1 MFKLSRVLLALACA
15 TFVVACNKPAG
26 DSKDAKP
33 ADAKTADAS
42 TPSDLSTDPQ
52 KFSYS
57 IGFDIGHS
65 LSQIKDNVDVSALE
79 KGIEESVAG
88 KTARLTDQ
96 QREEIKNAVAKKIQE
111 KQVADRAAAGQ
122 KNKDDGDKFLAENGK
137 KAGVKTTAS
146 GLQYEVI
153 TEGKGDHPKASD
165 KVTVNY
171 KGSLLDGTVFD
182 SSYDRGEPVSFP
194 LANVIPGWTEGVQL
208 MTPGSKYKF
217 YLPSTLAYGERGAP
231 PKIGPNSALVFEVE
245 LISVDKGDAA
255 PKADAAKPAAKTK

>member
-26 DSKDAKP
+26 GTDAKP
-33 ADAKTADAS
+33 GDAAKTADAS
-42 TPSDLSTDPQ
+42 TPSDLTTDPQ

-65 LSQIKDNVDVSALE
+65 LAQIKDNVDVPALE

-122 KNKDDGDKFLAENGK
+122 KNKDDGDKFLADNGK

-146 GLQYEVI
+146 GLQYEVL

-182 SSYDRGEPVSFP
+182 SSYDRGQPVSFP

-217 YLPSTLAYGERGAP
+217 YIPSTLGYGERGAP
-231 PKIGPNSALVFEVE
+231 PKIGPNSTLVFEVE
-245 LISVDKGDAA
+245 LISIDKDAPAA
-255 PKADAAKPAAKTK
+255 PAAPAAKPKSK

>member
-1 MFKLSRVLLALACA
+1 MFKVSRALLALACA
-15 TFVVACNKPAG
+15 TLIVACNKPADQG
-26 DSKDAKP
+26 KP
-33 ADAKTADAS
+33 ADAKAADAS

-65 LSQIKDNVDVSALE
+65 LSQIKENVDIPSLE

-88 KTARLTDQ
+88 KTSRLTDQ
-96 QREEIKNAVAKKIQE
+96 QREEIKQAVAKKIQE
-111 KQVADRAAAGQ
+111 KQVADRAAAAA
-122 KNKDDGDKFLAENGK
+122 KNKEAGDKFLADNGK

-146 GLQYEVI
+146 GLEYEVL
-153 TEGKGDHPKASD
+153 TEGKGEHPKATD

-171 KGSLLDGTVFD
+171 KGTLLDGTVFD
-182 SSYDRGEPVSFP
+182 SSYDRNQPVSFP

-217 YLPSTLAYGERGAP
+217 YLPSNLAYGERGAP
-231 PKIGPNSALVFEVE
+231 PKIGPNSTLVFEVE
-245 LISVDKGDAA
+245 LISIDKPDAA
-255 PKADAAKPAAKTK
+255 AVAPAAKPAPGKTK

>member
-26 DSKDAKP
+26 GTDAKP
-33 ADAKTADAS
+33 GDAAKTADAS
-42 TPSDLSTDPQ
+42 TPADLSTDPQ

-65 LSQIKDNVDVSALE
+65 LSQIKDNVDVPALE

-111 KQVADRAAAGQ
+111 KQLADRAAAAQ
-122 KNKDDGDKFLAENGK
+122 KP
-137 KAGVKTTAS
+137 GVKTTAS
-146 GLQYEVI
+146 GLQYEVL

-182 SSYDRGEPVSFP
+182 SSYDRGQPVSFP

-217 YLPSTLAYGERGAP
+217 YLPSALAYGERGAP
-231 PKIGPNSALVFEVE
+231 PKIGPNSTLVFEVE
-245 LISVDKGDAA
+245 LISVDKTPPAA
-255 PKADAAKPAAKTK
+255 PAAAPAPKSK

>member
-1 MFKLSRVLLALACA
+1 MFKLSRALLALACA

-26 DSKDAKP
+26 GDSKDAK
-33 ADAKTADAS
+33 AASADAS
-42 TPSDLSTDPQ
+42 TPSDLTSDPQ

-65 LSQIKDNVDVSALE
+65 LSQIKENVDVPSLE
-79 KGIEESVAG
+79 KGIEEAVAG

-111 KQVADRAAAGQ
+111 KQIAERTAAAT
-122 KNKDDGDKFLAENGK
+122 KNKEDGEKFLADNGK
-137 KAGVKTTAS
+137 KPGVKTTAS
-146 GLQYEVI
+146 GLEYEVL
-153 TEGKGDHPKASD
+153 TEGKGDHPKSSD

-171 KGSLLDGTVFD
+171 KGTLLDGTVFD
-182 SSYDRGEPVSFP
+182 SSYDRGQPVSFP

-217 YLPSTLAYGERGAP
+217 YIPSGLAYGERGAP
-231 PKIGPNSALVFEVE
+231 PKIGPNSTLVFEVE
-245 LISVDKGDAA
+245 LMSIDKDAPAAAAPAA
-255 PKADAAKPAAKTK
+255 PKSK